1 MSIDFLNELEDKV
14 QALITALDNVRKE
27 NDQLRE
33 ELHQNSNKI
42 SDMESEN
49 DQLKAELEMLKNDSQ
64 NQQNT
69 TITAERIQGFSEI
82 GNGTTVI
89 RPKCNWSGLYEL
101 VHGKRSSCHFC
112 RVSDQKRWDRDHQ
125 ANCRFC

>member
-33 ELHQNSNKI
+33 ELNQNSNKI

-49 DQLKAELEMLKNDSQ
+49 DQLKAELEMLKSDSQ
-64 NQQNT
+64 NQQDKLN
-69 TITAERIQGFSEI
+69 ITAERIQGLLTKLEM
-82 GNGTTVI
+82 V
-89 RPKCNWSGLYEL
+89 
-101 VHGKRSSCHFC
+101 
-112 RVSDQKRWDRDHQ
+112 QQ
-125 ANCRFC
+125 